1 MPIWIRSLT
10 CVLLL
15 LITQAT
21 LADWRLTAASKVGYV
36 SIKNNVIAEHNYF
49 SGVTGSLNEKGQ
61 LKVSIDLST
70 VETQVDIRNQ
80 RMRDLFFEVM
90 QYPEAVVT
98 AQLDMQELAQVE
110 SGAPLELVKPFTLSL
125 HGVESTAEAHLRIVS
140 VGGRAWVSTV
150 QPILISAADFGL
162 EGGVAALRKIAGLE
176 AIAAVVPVSVNLKL
190 VKKSVD

>member
-49 SGVTGSLNEKGQ
+49 SGVTGSLNKKGQ

-125 HGVESTAEAHLRIVS
+125 HGIESTGEAHLRIVS

-150 QPILISAADFGL
+150 RPILISAADFGL

-190 VKKSVD
+190 VKK

>member
-15 LITQAT
+15 LFTQAT
-21 LADWRLTAASKVGYV
+21 LADWRLTSASKVGYV

-49 SGVTGSLNEKGQ
+49 SGVTGSLNKKGQ

-150 QPILISAADFGL
+150 RPILISAADFGL

-176 AIAAVVPVSVNLKL
+176 AIAGVVPVSVNLKL
-190 VKKSVD
+190 VKK

>member
-1 MPIWIRSLT
+1 MPIWTRSLT

-49 SGVTGSLNEKGQ
+49 SGVTGTLNKKGQ

-125 HGVESTAEAHLRIVS
+125 HGVEATAEAHLRIVS
-140 VGGRAWVSTV
+140 VAGRAWVSTV
-150 QPILISAADFGL
+150 RPILISAADFGL
-162 EGGVAALRKIAGLE
+162 EGGVAALQKIAGLE
-176 AIAAVVPVSVNLKL
+176 AIAAAVPVSVDLRF
-190 VKKSVD
+190 VKK

>member
-15 LITQAT
+15 LVTQAT

-49 SGVTGSLNEKGQ
+49 SGVTGTLNKKGQ

-125 HGVESTAEAHLRIVS
+125 HGIESTGEAHLRIVS

-150 QPILISAADFGL
+150 RPILISAADFGL

-190 VKKSVD
+190 VKK

>member
-21 LADWRLTAASKVGYV
+21 LADWRLTAASEVGYV
-36 SIKNNVIAEHNYF
+36 SIKNNAIAENNYF
-49 SGVTGSLNEKGQ
+49 SGVTGSLNKKGQ

-80 RMRDLFFEVM
+80 RMRDLFFEIT

-190 VKKSVD
+190 VKK

>member
-80 RMRDLFFEVM
+80 RMRDLFFEIT

-150 QPILISAADFGL
+150 RPILISAADFGL

>member
-15 LITQAT
+15 LVTQAT

-36 SIKNNVIAEHNYF
+36 SIKNNAIAEHNYF
-49 SGVTGSLNEKGQ
+49 SGVTGSLNKKGQ
-61 LKVSIDLST
+61 LKISIDLST

-125 HGVESTAEAHLRIVS
+125 HGIESTGEAHLRIVS

-150 QPILISAADFGL
+150 RPILISAADFGL

-190 VKKSVD
+190 VEK

>member
-15 LITQAT
+15 LVTQAT

-36 SIKNNVIAEHNYF
+36 SIKNNAIAEHNYF
-49 SGVTGSLNEKGQ
+49 SGVTGSLNKKGQ

-150 QPILISAADFGL
+150 RPILISAADFGL
-162 EGGVAALRKIAGLE
+162 EGGVAALQKIAGLE
-176 AIAAVVPVSVNLKL
+176 SIAAVVPVSVDLKL
-190 VKKSVD
+190 VKK

>member
-1 MPIWIRSLT
+1 MPAWIRSLT

-15 LITQAT
+15 LVTQAT
-21 LADWRLTAASKVGYV
+21 LADWRLTSASKVGYV
-36 SIKNNVIAEHNYF
+36 SIKNNAIAEHNYF
-49 SGVTGSLNEKGQ
+49 SGVTGSLNKKGQ

-80 RMRDLFFEVM
+80 RMRDLFFEVT
-90 QYPEAVVT
+90 QYPVAVVT

-150 QPILISAADFGL
+150 RPILISAADFGL

-190 VKKSVD
+190 VKK

>member
-15 LITQAT
+15 LVTQAT

-36 SIKNNVIAEHNYF
+36 SIKNNAIAEHNYF
-49 SGVTGSLNEKGQ
+49 SGVTGSLNKKGQ

-125 HGVESTAEAHLRIVS
+125 HGIESTGEAHLRIVS

-150 QPILISAADFGL
+150 RPILISAADFGL
-162 EGGVAALRKIAGLE
+162 EGGVAALQKIAGLE
-176 AIAAVVPVSVNLKL
+176 SIAAVVPVSVDLKL
-190 VKKSVD
+190 VKK

>member
-15 LITQAT
+15 LVTQAT

-49 SGVTGSLNEKGQ
+49 SGVTGSLNKKGQ

-150 QPILISAADFGL
+150 RPILISAADFGL

-176 AIAAVVPVSVNLKL
+176 AIAAVVPVSANLKL
-190 VKKSVD
+190 VKK

>member
-15 LITQAT
+15 LVTQAT

-36 SIKNNVIAEHNYF
+36 SIKNNAIAEHNYF
-49 SGVTGSLNEKGQ
+49 SGVTGSLNKKGQ

-125 HGVESTAEAHLRIVS
+125 HGVEATAEAHLRIVS

-150 QPILISAADFGL
+150 RPILISAADFGL

-190 VKKSVD
+190 VKK

>member
-49 SGVTGSLNEKGQ
+49 SGVTGTLNKKGQ

-150 QPILISAADFGL
+150 RPILISAADFGL

-190 VKKSVD
+190 VKK

>member
-15 LITQAT
+15 LVTQAT

-36 SIKNNVIAEHNYF
+36 SIKNNAIAEHNYF
-49 SGVTGSLNEKGQ
+49 SGVTGSLNKKGQ

-80 RMRDLFFEVM
+80 RMRDLFFEVT

-110 SGAPLELVKPFTLSL
+110 SGAPLEIVKPFTLSL
-125 HGVESTAEAHLRIVS
+125 HGVESTAEAHLRIIS

-190 VKKSVD
+190 AKK

>member
-49 SGVTGSLNEKGQ
+49 SGVTGSLNKKGQ

-125 HGVESTAEAHLRIVS
+125 HGIESTAEAHLRIVS

-150 QPILISAADFGL
+150 RPILISAADFGL

-190 VKKSVD
+190 VKK

>member
-15 LITQAT
+15 LVTQAT

-36 SIKNNVIAEHNYF
+36 SIKNNAIAEHNYF
-49 SGVTGSLNEKGQ
+49 SGVTGSLNKKGQ

-150 QPILISAADFGL
+150 RPILISAADFGL

-176 AIAAVVPVSVNLKL
+176 AIAGVVPVSVNLKL
-190 VKKSVD
+190 VKK

>member
-1 MPIWIRSLT
+1 
-10 CVLLL
+10 LLL
-15 LITQAT
+15 VTQAT

-49 SGVTGSLNEKGQ
+49 SGVTGSLNKKGQ

-150 QPILISAADFGL
+150 RPILISAADFGL
-162 EGGVAALRKIAGLE
+162 EGGVAALRKIAGSRGNRRGS
-176 AIAAVVPVSVNLKL
+176 PRKR
-190 VKKSVD
+190 